1 MSQRDMCPVI
11 KDMYY
16 VLITMCFDYKMVSL
30 QFVPGHKGQLAP
42 RCRALGIMVNGNRML
57 STRLG

>member
-11 KDMYY
+11 TDMYY

-30 QFVPGHKGQLAP
+30 QFVPL
-42 RCRALGIMVNGNRML
+42 CLGFD
-57 STRLG
+57 